1 MRNQIVLAR
10 SGGDADAPG
19 PFRRAFHRLRL
30 RLRLTT
36 SLERVAARNRAERL
50 FEVNFRS
57 PWTR

>member
-1 MRNQIVLAR
+1 MRNQIVLATI
-10 SGGDADAPG
+10 GGDADAPG
-19 PFRRAFHRLRL
+19 LFRRAFRRLRL

-36 SLERVAARNRAERL
+36 NLERAAARNRAERL